1 MVASLYAV
9 AERAALSAHTPWET
23 QRSDPRRAPEGIIG
37 AVEIADSNSL

>member
-23 QRSDPRRAPEGIIG
+23 QRSDPRRAPEDIG